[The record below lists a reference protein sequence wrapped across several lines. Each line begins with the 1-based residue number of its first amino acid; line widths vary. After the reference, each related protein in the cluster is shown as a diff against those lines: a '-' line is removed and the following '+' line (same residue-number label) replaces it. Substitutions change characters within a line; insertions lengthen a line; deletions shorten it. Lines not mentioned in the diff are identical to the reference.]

1 MHGARI
7 SIVLPTT
14 TTSFR
19 FLLFYTAFL
28 TRDDGTCNNEVNA
41 FLAANGFSKPRGGL
55 GACSGYIFNF
65 TSRLFFTLLF
75 SPRRIFSPVPS
86 SFFRVSSFKRVY
98 SVSNGVATSA
108 NLTRVTR
115 ECNQTKP
122 SSFYVKP
129 VIKSKK
135 KYYTLE
141 YRRNDN
147 FGISSLRFPPLSRTI
162 FRFRFFSIEKPSP
175 SLFSLLHR
183 IDNARSLS
191 HF

>member
-1 MHGARI
+1 MERESRSSYRQLLLAFVSCFSTR
-7 SIVLPTT
+7 L
-14 TTSFR
+14 
-19 FLLFYTAFL
+19 FLLATTVRVT
-28 TRDDGTCNNEVNA
+28 TRSTLSSPPMDFRSPE
-41 FLAANGFSKPRGGL
+41 AASVRVPATFSILRHV
-55 GACSGYIFNF
+55 Y
-65 TSRLFFTLLF
+65 F
-75 SPRRIFSPVPS
+75 SPYFSPVPS
-86 SFFRVSSFKRVY
+86 SFFRVSSFKRVC

-115 ECNQTKP
+115 NQTKP

-175 SLFSLLHR
+175 PLFSLLHR